1 MGPAMEE
8 CYSPHPKKLAE
19 LWNAMQAAAAWPAG
33 MGLAYRPMLPFPSF
47 TPPLTLPSN
56 VQHGSNFI
64 QTPKFKH
71 SLTLLYLISQKT
83 Q

>member
-1 MGPAMEE
+1 MAPAMEE

-47 TPPLTLPSN
+47 TP
-56 VQHGSNFI
+56 
-64 QTPKFKH
+64 
-71 SLTLLYLISQKT
+71 SLHPALKCPARQQLRPDPEV
-83 Q
+83 